1 MKETKLQKFVRKVIK
16 GIDLEEEVNMD
27 DIIIIRPATEE
38 EIAKSEGLQ

>member
-1 MKETKLQKFVRKVIK
+1 MEETKLQKIWRKHVL

-38 EIAKSEGLQ
+38 EIARSEGLQ